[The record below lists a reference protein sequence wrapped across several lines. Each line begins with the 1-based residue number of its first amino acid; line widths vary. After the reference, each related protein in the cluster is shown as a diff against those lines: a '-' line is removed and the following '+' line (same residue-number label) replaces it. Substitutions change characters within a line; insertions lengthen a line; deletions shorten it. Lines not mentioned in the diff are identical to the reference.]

1 MCILHIYT
9 RADVN
14 ALILWN
20 GVLYVIKLDFEMLN
34 AIFFNIFDK
43 NALIRLKAPLKCTL
57 DDTSLIK
64 L

>member
-1 MCILHIYT
+1 M
-9 RADVN
+9 
-14 ALILWN
+14 
-20 GVLYVIKLDFEMLN
+20 LYVIKLGLEMLN
-34 AIFFNIFDK
+34 SIFFNIFDK